1 MELATAPTLTALQ
14 ADALSKIRALKKV
27 TRDTGMITK
36 RSQNEILGSLST
48 DDLAVVARELY
59 STGSSKS
66 TTNEGTNNENSE
78 SI

>member
-14 ADALSKIRALKKV
+14 SDALSKIRALKKV

-59 STGSSKS
+59 SNKS